1 MKRNCIEV
9 IEEFID
15 YVIKNHRKEFAL
27 IIDENS
33 RINLTIQDKKLNKK
47 LNRTLSEKLKQC
59 KEK

>member
-1 MKRNCIEV
+1 MKRNCMEV

-33 RINLTIQDKKLNKK
+33 RINLTIQDKELNRK